1 MASRLDLVGIDEIAQ
16 RLGVTRQA
24 ASMWQKRGWPS
35 GERGGKAVKP
45 PKLLATIS
53 GRITVYNWPDV
64 EKWARATGRLS

>member
-1 MASRLDLVGIDEIAQ
+1 MAPKQDLVGIEEIAQ

-35 GERGGKAVKP
+35 GQSGHAVKP

-53 GRITVYNWPDV
+53 GRITVYDWADV
-64 EKWARATGRLS
+64 ERWARATGRLK